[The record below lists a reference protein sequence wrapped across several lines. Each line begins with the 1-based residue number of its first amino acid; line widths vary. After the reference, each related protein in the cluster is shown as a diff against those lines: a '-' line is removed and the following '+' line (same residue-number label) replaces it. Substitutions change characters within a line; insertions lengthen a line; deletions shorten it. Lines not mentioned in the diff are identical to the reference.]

1 MINPEQSRRWYAPK
15 DPLCPSDICQA
26 GATGI
31 GIALAAVPNK
41 ETWAKE
47 AMPDRERIIKGN
59 HSLILSK
66 ASELHWSVIVLQVL
80 FFTFFM
86 QSIAHRQQ
94 RNLLVTASGSTIGL
108 LLQSKYLS
116 QLPLNAHL
124 KQKCIMGCIVK

>member
-1 MINPEQSRRWYAPK
+1 MTNPEQSRRWYAPK
-15 DPLCPSDICQA
+15 DPLSSSDICQT

-31 GIALAAVPNK
+31 GIALPAVPDK
-41 ETWAKE
+41 ETWTKE
-47 AMPDRERIIKGN
+47 AMPERERIIKGD

-66 ASELHWSVIVLQVL
+66 ASELRWSVIALQVL
-80 FFTFFM
+80 FFIFFM

-94 RNLLVTASGSTIGL
+94 RNILVTANGSTIAL